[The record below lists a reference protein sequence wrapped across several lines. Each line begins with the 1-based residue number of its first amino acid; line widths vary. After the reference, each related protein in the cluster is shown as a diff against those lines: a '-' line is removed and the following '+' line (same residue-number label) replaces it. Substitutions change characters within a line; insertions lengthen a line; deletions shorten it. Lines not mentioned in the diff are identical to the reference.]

1 LPARQDAQG
10 CQRRA
15 ELRLKDLRLN

>member
-1 LPARQDAQG
+1 LPAWQDAQG